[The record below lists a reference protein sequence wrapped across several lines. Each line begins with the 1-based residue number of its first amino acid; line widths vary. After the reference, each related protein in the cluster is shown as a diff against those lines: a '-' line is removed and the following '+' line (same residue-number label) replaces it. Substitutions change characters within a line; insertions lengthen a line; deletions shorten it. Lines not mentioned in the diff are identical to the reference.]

1 MDASGTPSV
10 PSVER
15 MISLLELLAVA
26 KNGLT
31 LPELSRRLGFPKSST
46 HCLLVTLERRAYLR
60 RNPKTHRYM
69 LGVKLLALANVALGG
84 IKLREQA
91 APFLRA
97 LMSQTRLTVQL
108 AILDQ
113 DAAVL
118 IEKVEPPGP
127 LRQSTWVGKR
137 LELQCTAVGKC
148 LLAYLPEMQF
158 LNLVRS
164 RGTISSVGKL
174 KEQVEQTRRMGY
186 AIEDEEG
193 EIGCRSIGAPVFDP
207 SGDVENVVAAIGVVG
222 TTAQIPPDAYG
233 SLGELARRTAAEI
246 SKKLAK
252 DESTQADATPGTG
265 TSGYSHGASGRL

>member
-69 LGVKLLALANVALGG
+69 LGVKLFALANMALSG

-97 LMSQTRLTVQL
+97 LMNRTRLSVHL

-118 IEKVEPPGP
+118 IEKVEPIGP
-127 LRQSTWVGKR
+127 LRQASWVGKR
-137 LELQCTAVGKC
+137 LELHGTAVGKC

-158 LNLVRS
+158 LNVVRS
-164 RGTISSVGKL
+164 RGIGSADKL
-174 KEQVEQTRRMGY
+174 NEQMEQIRRMGY
-186 AIEDEEG
+186 AIEDEER
-193 EIGCRSIGAPVFDP
+193 ETGCRSIAAPVFDP
-207 SGDVENVVAAIGVVG
+207 SGDVENVVAAIGVAG
-222 TTAQIPPDAYG
+222 SKAQISPDAYQ
-233 SLGELARRTAAEI
+233 SLGEIVHSTAAEI
-246 SKKLAK
+246 SKALAK
-252 DESTQADATPGTG
+252 DESTQPEAAPGIAYT
-265 TSGYSHGASGRL
+265 HDASGRF

>member
-26 KNGLT
+26 KKGLT

-69 LGVKLLALANVALGG
+69 LGVKLFALANVALGG

-91 APFLRA
+91 APFLQA
-97 LMSQTRLTVQL
+97 LMSQTRLTVHL

-127 LRQSTWVGKR
+127 LPQSTWVGKR
-137 LELQCTAVGKC
+137 LELHCTAVGKC
-148 LLAYLPEMQF
+148 FLAYLPEMQF

-164 RGTISSVGKL
+164 RGIGSVGKL
-174 KEQVEQTRRMGY
+174 KQQLEQIRRMGY

-193 EIGCRSIGAPVFDP
+193 EIGYRSIAAPVFDP
-207 SGDVENVVAAIGVVG
+207 SGDVENVVAAIGIAG
-222 TTAQIPPDAYG
+222 ATAQIPPEEYD
-233 SLGELARRTAAEI
+233 SLGELVRRTAAEI
-246 SKKLAK
+246 SKTLAK
-252 DESTQADATPGTG
+252 DESTQAEAPPGTAY
-265 TSGYSHGASGRL
+265 THDASGRF